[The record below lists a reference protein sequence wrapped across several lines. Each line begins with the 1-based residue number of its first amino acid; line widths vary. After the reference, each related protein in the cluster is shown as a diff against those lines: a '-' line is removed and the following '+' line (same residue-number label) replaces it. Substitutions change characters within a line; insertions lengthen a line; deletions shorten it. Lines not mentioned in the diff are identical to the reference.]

1 MALNKITGKLRQLVR
16 KMMRVY
22 EEMTLNK
29 ITGELR
35 QLERKM
41 RGCPRGDG
49 TQQDHRKAQVT

>member
-1 MALNKITGKLRQLVR
+1 MALNKITGKLSQLVR

-49 TQQDHRKAQVT
+49 TQQDHR